1 VTICRP
7 FCALGLEQ
15 LGDAVD
21 ARAPESDKV
30 TGVTPASMEVIELS
44 QPPEVRV
51 SVPTEAEPESAN
63 IEQTHEN
70 PIGKLR

>member
-21 ARAPESDKV
+21 ADKV